1 MLYRGLIYS
10 LTNLSRLKCKGTK
23 INYLYNRKQMN
34 LKNIVLN
41 TLLINWI
48 IGIIAT
54 AIYFVL
60 YFSSEEFDAKIVA
73 VSIIFGVYGTI
84 IYII

>member
-1 MLYRGLIYS
+1 MFYIIFCTYCLFSDKVY
-10 LTNLSRLKCKGTK
+10 TK
-23 INYLYNRKQMN
+23 INYSYNRKQMN

-84 IYII
+84 VYII

>member
-1 MLYRGLIYS
+1 MFYIIFWVYCLFFDKVY
-10 LTNLSRLKCKGTK
+10 TK
-23 INYLYNRKQMN
+23 INYSYNRKQMN

-84 IYII
+84 VYIL

>member
-1 MLYRGLIYS
+1 
-10 LTNLSRLKCKGTK
+10 
-23 INYLYNRKQMN
+23 MN

-60 YFSSEEFDAKIVA
+60 YFSSEEFDAKIVV

>member
-1 MLYRGLIYS
+1 MFYIIFSHYGLHLNKVY
-10 LTNLSRLKCKGTK
+10 TK

-84 IYII
+84 VYIL

>member
-1 MLYRGLIYS
+1 
-10 LTNLSRLKCKGTK
+10 
-23 INYLYNRKQMN
+23 MN

-48 IGIIAT
+48 IGIIVT

-84 IYII
+84 VYIL